1 MGFFVRIWMGRLREE
16 PEHQGSPGWIFWFL
30 GLCCPPPDLFP
41 LRFSVFVFESVDRYA
56 EV

>member
-1 MGFFVRIWMGRLREE
+1 MGHLREE
-16 PEHQGSPGWIFWFL
+16 PEQVGSPGWIFRFL

-41 LRFSVFVFESVDRYA
+41 LCFSVFVFESVDLYA